1 MGDEIP
7 MKKLLV
13 APFMVGTLFA
23 SSSSHHE
30 TLVAEFKN
38 MFEKIGEKRIG
49 VDEAK
54 IDALKAPFVKVE
66 KKKVAKVG
74 EAVEKHIDEGFVL
87 QAILNQSAKISGKWY
102 QKNGE
107 VHGMKII
114 SVRDNY
120 VWLKN
125 DEFRKKLTLGSK
137 NEKISIK

>member
-1 MGDEIP
+1 
-7 MKKLLV
+7 MKKLILAPLV
-13 APFMVGTLFA
+13 AGTLCA

-30 TLVAEFKN
+30 SLVAEFKN

-49 VDEAK
+49 VDESK

-66 KKKVAKVG
+66 KKKVAKAG
-74 EAVEKHIDEGFVL
+74 EPVEKHIDEGFVL